1 MPGYPAAKSFTTN
14 KKNPDT
20 SQAYTNLKKTETL
33 YENFS
38 KNSEISNILVKKNG
52 SYYNGPLY
60 IDTSGCLESIGGYN
74 VNNYELFLDIVKG
87 RYSQYRRCSHPNK
100 KDNIIPDQTYKISEG
115 PFFIHDLSF
124 NSCQEEFSL
133 KYNFDLSYISQFPI
147 ENLTNFKFPIK
158 IKIENINT

>member
-38 KNSEISNILVKKNG
+38 KNSRISNILLKKNG
-52 SYYNGPLY
+52 SEYSGPLY

-74 VNNYELFLDIVKG
+74 VSNYDLFLDIVKG
-87 RYSQYRRCSHPNK
+87 KYSCYRRRHQKN
-100 KDNIIPDQTYKISEG
+100 KDNIHPDLTYKISEG
-115 PFFIHDLSF
+115 PFFIHDISF
-124 NSCQEEFSL
+124 VPCQEESSL
-133 KYNFDLSYISQFPI
+133 KHNFDLSYISQFPI
-147 ENLTNFKFPIK
+147 ENLTNFKFPLK
-158 IKIENINT
+158 IKNIS